1 MLFKLSNGFII
12 HLILFQKLGDLCSEA
27 GCIGMSCPS
36 DFFTTISQL
45 EREWSKLYLQ
55 VVSYQLSAEGTM
67 FPLTTKADT
76 RVFQP
81 SEIEIQIDVHHCI
94 FFLYMYLLR
103 VLSLYHGKP
112 IMDLI
117 ASPCVGSIFS
127 LIPALW
133 SSCCLWSALSALTSS
148 SRGCQNHQSCHLRC
162 CMSVEAQAHDAYV
175 CVCSTV

>member
-1 MLFKLSNGFII
+1 MLFNLSNGFII

-55 VVSYQLSAEGTM
+55 VVSYQLSAEGMM

-81 SEIEIQIDVHHCI
+81 SEIEIQIDLHHCI

-117 ASPCVGSIFS
+117 ASPCFGSIYIQ
-127 LIPALW
+127 LDP
-133 SSCCLWSALSALTSS
+133 
-148 SRGCQNHQSCHLRC
+148 
-162 CMSVEAQAHDAYV
+162 
-175 CVCSTV
+175 STVEQLLPLVCTQCSDFILKEDAESPELPRKMLRVR

>member
-1 MLFKLSNGFII
+1 MLFNLSNGFII

-27 GCIGMSCPS
+27 GCISMSCPS
-36 DFFTTISQL
+36 DFLTTISQL

-67 FPLTTKADT
+67 FPFTTKADT

-133 SSCCLWSALSALTSS
+133 SSCYLWSALSALNSS
-148 SRGCQNHQSCHLRC
+148 SKRMPESSELPLKMLR
-162 CMSVEAQAHDAYV
+162 VR
-175 CVCSTV
+175 